1 MRAWMSSRPSFREPS
16 LRRSSPGG
24 QRGSIVVNATIALSL
39 VVIALVGTELG
50 YLFFMKREFQKA
62 VDLAALAGAQKF
74 TPYGSNDGCQDAK
87 DTAVASAAVN
97 LPGVA
102 LGTMECGRWA
112 PELAGDDH
120 FLAGA
125 SSPNALRLAIAAP
138 PPVRLMPFFDGSRT
152 ITVHAVAARAAPVAA
167 FTVGSR
173 LLRLES
179 GTLLPSLL
187 KAVGLDLGPTD
198 LLSYRGLANAS
209 IQPSGLLEALGV
221 PVSGDL
227 DVGTLNQLAAV
238 ADLNVGGLLDAS
250 VTALQKQGAAVDA
263 QIGLLRSLRLGLNA
277 AMLATRVQLFGN
289 ATTPGILVGL
299 DSTGAD
305 ALAADIDVLSLVT
318 TTLGVANGRNL
329 ITLDNLGV
337 GILGV
342 QAKASIIEPPSIG
355 IGGTGTVAKT
365 AQVRVYLRVNTSTS
379 IVGSILGVLGTQVDL
394 PVVLE
399 LAQSTGTLGPIDCRA
414 PRKTATVAVSSS
426 QANVCVGRFNQMT
439 SLSDNDPLH
448 FFHTAN
454 RCTPDAGGTIPDSA
468 DGVRRHQLLN
478 VLGVLPLTVRVGLP
492 VLESQAA
499 VDTPLLYEPVAPSDG
514 AERAT
519 VTAASLDV
527 ARSAANIGDA
537 VAVGVL
543 GDLLGQGVTS
553 TPAAR
558 KSLAE
563 SLVGTG
569 NGGRGRSI
577 TDVGNEM
584 RWSTQAM
591 ADLQASVATGGLT
604 GLLGGV
610 LQGVGNT
617 LSTLLLDP
625 LADLVCNLAGLGAAS
640 AVHACRVDYVQ
651 NNTLKNGSNLLAS
664 TLTLVLAILDPL
676 LDLLSGALVRLLDL
690 LGLSLGQTDVDLLSI
705 DCGTSKLVY

>member
-1 MRAWMSSRPSFREPS
+1 MRFLLSSRPQAPS
-16 LRRSSPGG
+16 PTARR

-62 VDLAALAGAQKF
+62 VDLAALSGAQKF
-74 TPYGSNDGCQDAK
+74 TPYGSNDGCTDSK
-87 DTAVASAAVN
+87 STAVASAALN
-97 LPGVA
+97 LPGVP
-102 LGTMECGRWA
+102 LGTLECGRWA
-112 PELAGDDH
+112 PELAGEDH
-120 FLAGA
+120 FVAGTPQ
-125 SSPNALRLAIAAP
+125 PNALRVAIVAA
-138 PPVRLMPFFDGSRT
+138 PPVRLLPFFDANRT
-152 ITVHAVAARAAPVAA
+152 IAVRAVASRAAPVAA

-173 LLRLES
+173 LLRLEG
-179 GTLLPSLL
+179 GTLLPNLL
-187 KAVGLDLGPTD
+187 KTAGLDLGSAD

-209 IQPSGLLEALGV
+209 IKPSGLLDALDV
-221 PVSGDL
+221 PVSSDL
-227 DVGTLNQLAAV
+227 DVGTLSAV
-238 ADLNVGGLLDAS
+238 ASIADLSVGGLLDAS
-250 VTALQKQGAAVDA
+250 ITALQKQGPAIDA
-263 QIGLLRSLRLGLNA
+263 QLAVLQSLRAGLGA
-277 AMLATRVQLFGN
+277 AMLATRVPLFGN
-289 ATTPGILVGL
+289 GTTPGILVGL

-305 ALAADIDVLSLVT
+305 ALSADVDLLSLVT

-329 ITLDNLGV
+329 IALDNLSV

-379 IVGSILGVLGTQVDL
+379 IVGSILGIVGTQVDL
-394 PVVLE
+394 PLVLE

-414 PRKTATVAVSSS
+414 PRKTTTVAVSSS

-439 SLSDNDPLH
+439 SVSDPNPLH

-454 RCTPDAGGTIPDSA
+454 RCTPGAGGTIPDSA
-468 DGVRRHQLLN
+468 DGVRRHQLLS
-478 VLGVLPLTVRVGLP
+478 VLGVMPLSVRVGLP
-492 VLESQAA
+492 VLESQSA
-499 VDTPLLYEPVAPSDG
+499 VVTPLLQEPVAPSDG

-519 VTAASLDV
+519 VTAAHLDV
-527 ARSAANIGDA
+527 ARSAANISDA
-537 VAVGVL
+537 IAVGVL
-543 GDLLGQGVTS
+543 GDLLGQGAVA

-558 KSLAE
+558 KTLAE
-563 SLVGTG
+563 GLVGTG

-584 RWSTQAM
+584 RWSAQAV
-591 ADLQASVATGGLT
+591 AELQASVANGGLT

-617 LSTLLLDP
+617 LGSVLLDP
-625 LADLVCNLAGLGAAS
+625 LADVVCNLAGLGAAS

-651 NNTLKNGSNLLAS
+651 NNTLKAGSNLLSS

-676 LDLLSGALVRLLDL
+676 LDLLSTALVRLLGV
-690 LGLSLGQTDVDLLSI
+690 LGLSLGETDVNLLSI

>member
-1 MRAWMSSRPSFREPS
+1 MRSLLPSRPLVRSPS
-16 LRRSSPGG
+16 ARR

-87 DTAVASAAVN
+87 DAAVSSAALN
-97 LPGVA
+97 LPGVP
-102 LGTMECGRWA
+102 LGSMECGRWA
-112 PELAGDDH
+112 PELAGEDH
-120 FLAGA
+120 FAAGA
-125 SSPNALRLAIAAP
+125 PQPNALGVAIAAA
-138 PPVRLMPFFDGSRT
+138 PPVRLLPFFDANRT
-152 ITVHAVAARAAPVAA
+152 IAVRAVASRAAPVAA

-179 GTLLPSLL
+179 GTLLPNLL
-187 KAVGLDLGPTD
+187 KTVGPDLGNAD

-209 IQPSGLLEALGV
+209 IKPSGLLDALGV
-221 PVSGDL
+221 PVSNDL
-227 DVGTLNQLAAV
+227 DVGTLNEV
-238 ADLNVGGLLDAS
+238 ASVANLNVGGLLDAS
-250 VTALQKQGAAVDA
+250 ITALQKQGSVIDA
-263 QIGLLRSLRLGLNA
+263 QLAVLQSLRASLGA
-277 AMLATRVQLFGN
+277 AMLATRVPLFGN
-289 ATTPGILVGL
+289 GTTPGILMGL

-305 ALAADIDVLSLVT
+305 ALSADVDVLSLVT
-318 TTLGVANGRNL
+318 TTLSVANGRNL
-329 ITLDNLGV
+329 IALDNLSV

-379 IVGSILGVLGTQVDL
+379 IVGSILGIVGTQVDL
-394 PVVLE
+394 PLVLE

-414 PRKTATVAVSSS
+414 PRKTATVAVTSS

-454 RCTPDAGGTIPDSA
+454 RCEAGVGGAIPDSA
-468 DGVRRHQLLN
+468 DGVRRHRLLN
-478 VLGVLPLTVRVGLP
+478 VLGVLPITVRVGLP
-492 VLESQAA
+492 VLESQSA

-519 VTAASLDV
+519 VTAARLDV
-527 ARSAANIGDA
+527 ARSAANISDA
-537 VAVGVL
+537 IAAGVL
-543 GDLLGQGVTS
+543 GDLLGQGAVA

-558 KSLAE
+558 MTLAE
-563 SLVGTG
+563 ALVGTG

-577 TDVGNEM
+577 TEVANEM
-584 RWSTQAM
+584 RWSAKAV
-591 ADLQASVATGGLT
+591 ADLQASVANGGLT

-617 LSTLLLDP
+617 LGSVLLDP
-625 LADLVCNLAGLGAAS
+625 LADVVCNLSGLGAAS
-640 AVHACRVDYVQ
+640 AVHACRVDHVQ
-651 NNTLKNGSNLLAS
+651 NNTLKAGSNLLSS
-664 TLTLVLAILDPL
+664 TLTFVLAIFDPL
-676 LDLLSGALVRLLDL
+676 LDLLSTALLRLLGV
-690 LGLSLGQTDVDLLSI
+690 LGLSLGETDVNLLSI